1 VNIVDNLIANG
12 AWQTILNGLLV
23 TLQIS
28 ALGLLL
34 GTILGALFCATRRS
48 PHKIL
53 SLPTKIIISFMRGT
67 PVLLLLM
74 FLYFVA
80 FSGIRV
86 SAILIAVLAFGLAPR
101 ACTGIGWGAFVLVLL
116 LSLFG
121 PLLRLSHWVLGISPF
136 THAPH
141 LPGGPVSAAPLL
153 WLSLIAVALAA
164 AGLAGLR
171 RRDLAT

>member
-1 VNIVDNLIANG
+1 M
-12 AWQTILNGLLV
+12 
-23 TLQIS
+23 
-28 ALGLLL
+28 
-34 GTILGALFCATRRS
+34 LGAGIAQ
-48 PHKIL
+48 
-53 SLPTKIIISFMRGT
+53 LPA
-67 PVLLLLM
+67 VL
-74 FLYFVA
+74 VIT
-80 FSGIRV
+80 G
-86 SAILIAVLAFGLAPR
+86 IAVLAFGLAPR